1 MASNSFTPTLP
12 SPGGPSNIISPV
24 LLDKQP
30 SDMQQLVGALPEL
43 AGVFAQLYKT
53 NQANKAADESG
64 QVLGQAMADQR
75 AILEEQDSISA
86 AQSDVITGAKQ
97 YENTFKGLQAGP
109 LPERETKVLAEFEQN
124 IVKLQLAEQQGKL
137 KPGYMNTQLNKKFDE
152 YRTQYPRLAGDLNE
166 IFRVSTG
173 GGSTSNTGS
182 VDPAKLQL
190 MNQVKMKYGSVTP
203 ENMVLEAKKMAPL
216 ILAKQNKEL
225 GDISF
230 SNTSIGLDAGI
241 ALSMDTDTSVATQLF
256 NKQQMLTEPQVQ
268 SFLSKS
274 RQSREEAKNALYR
287 NITAAQAQ
295 GEIFD
300 PAEVRSYVDS
310 IDARFDAHDKF
321 FTEKHITARLGEYNE
336 LSNAMYKANF
346 GNRLEV
352 GKSIIMAGGPGMS
365 QVVTNA
371 LQTKN
376 ASDLQVVKS
385 LYGDTTGKKLSSL
398 DQIQNVMIEAADALS
413 KNIVIPGYEGV
424 QAWAH
429 FQAVK
434 SGKKVEA
441 PVIDAGG
448 QAMDSLVKNPTDA
461 VSALNNYNDIE
472 YSSNLVKNTPEAVP
486 GVLNNVRAYESLV
499 RRDLSKAVQDSGG
512 YTTLYVNPRTGDTQV
527 LTTAPVKVGG
537 TRTQKAVITKAPD
550 ISKEVLVPVTQQTG
564 RGGDKTIIGYEDSQG
579 TLWEID
585 RTKTSQVRSLEK
597 TYKNPSYK
605 GQVESYK
612 DWLFGLQEELTF
624 KPE

>member
-1 MASNSFTPTLP
+1 MASNTFTPTLP

-97 YENTFKGLQAGP
+97 YENTFKGLQDGP
-109 LPERETKVLAEFEQN
+109 LPERETRVLADFEQN

-173 GGSTSNTGS
+173 GGSTSTTGT

-230 SNTSIGLDAGI
+230 SNTTIGLDAGI

-268 SFLSKS
+268 NFLAKS
-274 RQSREEAKNALYR
+274 RQSREEAKNALYK
-287 NITAAQAQ
+287 NVLSAQAQ

-300 PAEVRSYVDS
+300 PAEVRAYVAS
-310 IDARFDAHDKF
+310 IDDKFNAHDKF

-336 LSNAMYKANF
+336 LANAMYKTNF

-352 GKSIIMAGGPGMS
+352 GKGIIMAGGPGMS

-376 ASDLQVVKS
+376 ASDLQTVKS

-398 DQIQNVMIEAADALS
+398 DQIQSVMIEAADALS

-486 GVLNNVRAYESLV
+486 GVLNNIRAYESLV
-499 RRDLSKAVQDSGG
+499 RRDLSKQFQDRKGATKLVVAPKSGVVSVLEMLP
-512 YTTLYVNPRTGDTQV
+512 TTAISRESFTPQGFDSLGSALDTGIRIQRPDSISIEWVENRV
-527 LTTAPVKVGG
+527 LT
-537 TRTQKAVITKAPD
+537 Q
-550 ISKEVLVPVTQQTG
+550 
-564 RGGDKTIIGYEDSQG
+564 
-579 TLWEID
+579 
-585 RTKTSQVRSLEK
+585 QVRSLEK

-605 GQVESYK
+605 GHVESYK